1 MNNKFDIVIIGGG
14 NAGFGVSAVAQE
26 AGKTIEFVEEWDFG
40 GTCPNRGC
48 APKKVLV
55 AGAYGIT
62 VDAPKLN

>member
-1 MNNKFDIVIIGGG
+1 MTTAF
-14 NAGFGVSAVAQE
+14 
-26 AGKTIEFVEEWDFG
+26 IEERNFG